1 MPQQESCSNKSP
13 LSTINILLSSLVF
26 IIAAGGAVYFNA
38 QHSSSSK
45 ITVQDQ
51 SLISKSQTQTEQV
64 AENTVPN
71 LNSELSPLVLNQQ
84 LRWDFDD
91 LILTYQETGQAIT
104 SLLFSLSE
112 RLNLTLDAHH
122 YLIDLFN
129 RYRDYKIA
137 LVEVKKM
144 APNMLNGLDIED
156 TLASIERA
164 YQSQFD
170 YFTPIKIDI
179 EDTLAFIDRAHQSQF
194 DYFTQIEIDAFFS
207 DENSYDIQAIERMT
221 ILQDSWLSSEQKQ
234 MLIAHQISQMNA
246 EEREV
251 YEPSLQVFNIVDNLE
266 GKNSQLNDFTPE
278 VTMRIE
284 QLQQDEKIW
293 KTKVIDFLAFQIK
306 NKKPDESDTQELINN
321 YQNKNFSDNQLKR
334 LQVYIDNPKL
344 LNTD

>member
-1 MPQQESCSNKSP
+1 MPLQENGTSNSP
-13 LSTINILLSSLVF
+13 LSRISILLLSLVF

-38 QHSSSSK
+38 QHSSSSNM
-45 ITVQDQ
+45 TSQDQ

-64 AENTVPN
+64 AANTVPN
-71 LNSELSPLVLNQQ
+71 LNSELSSLVLNQQ

-91 LILTYQETGQAIT
+91 LILTHQETAQTTI
-104 SLLFSLSE
+104 SLLFSLSN

-137 LVEVKKM
+137 LVGIKEVG
-144 APNMLNGLDIED
+144 PNMLNDL
-156 TLASIERA
+156 
-164 YQSQFD
+164 
-170 YFTPIKIDI
+170 DI
-179 EDTLAFIDRAHQSQF
+179 EDTLAFIEQAHQSQY

-207 DENSYDIQAIERMT
+207 DENTYDIQAIERMA
-221 ILQDSWLSSEQKQ
+221 ILQDSSLSSEQKQ
-234 MLIAHQISQMNA
+234 MLIAHQISQMDA
-246 EEREV
+246 EERAV

-266 GKNSQLNDFTPE
+266 GKNSQLNEFTPE
-278 VTMRIE
+278 VMERIE
-284 QLQQDEKIW
+284 QLKEDEQIW
-293 KTKVIDFLAFQIK
+293 KTKVTDFLAFQVK
-306 NKKPDESDTQELINN
+306 NKKTDDSDTQELINN